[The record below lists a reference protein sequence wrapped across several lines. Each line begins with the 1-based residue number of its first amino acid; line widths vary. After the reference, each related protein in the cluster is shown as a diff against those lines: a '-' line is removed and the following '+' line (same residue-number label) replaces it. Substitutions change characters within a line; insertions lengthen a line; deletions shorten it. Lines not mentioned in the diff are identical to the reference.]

1 MQIIKDTVHFSLDG
15 ESAVAIGKFDGI
27 HIGHKKLLQEILAQ
41 KQRGLK
47 ACVFTFD
54 PPPAVLFGYSDGKEL
69 TTREE
74 KRMLFE
80 QMGVDILIEYPLT
93 RESAAIEPEE
103 FVKDVLVGQMNTR
116 FIAAGTDLSFG
127 NKGRGNAELL
137 YRMAPELQMEVQTID
152 KVCVEDVEVSS
163 TRVRKL
169 VEDGKM
175 QEVKTLL
182 GEPYTIAGQVLH
194 GNKIGRTIGFPT
206 VNLLPEKEKLL
217 PPNGVYHSKV
227 LVRGQW
233 YQAITNI
240 GCKPTVS
247 EEPIIGVESYL
258 YDFSQEIYD
267 EKIIVALYEFAR
279 PERRFDSLEQLK
291 QQLKIDIE
299 HGKNAKK

>member
-1 MQIIKDTVHFSLDG
+1 MQIIKDTVHFSLEG

-137 YRMAPELQMEVQTID
+137 YRMAPELQMEVRTID

-227 LVRGQW
+227 LVRGKW

-247 EEPIIGVESYL
+247 KEPIIGVESYL

-291 QQLKIDIE
+291 EQLKIDIE